1 MGESKC
7 AFEGCNALEF
17 RTSGYCL
24 RHKGVLL
31 DEKNPDTTSKP
42 EKNSGEPVTEDWR
55 IPIIALGYF
64 PFAAFLFWLAEFF
77 DAQVHN
83 APWLLTIIL
92 VYTALI
98 MILLL
103 VFILPLYAT
112 YLVRLTRQ
120 RIKNGTNSIA
130 VTMFHLL
137 SFTIPLLGLLMFWL
151 FASAQGA

>member
-1 MGESKC
+1 M
-7 AFEGCNALEF
+7 
-17 RTSGYCL
+17 
-24 RHKGVLL
+24 
-31 DEKNPDTTSKP
+31 
-42 EKNSGEPVTEDWR
+42 TEDWR

-83 APWLLTIIL
+83 APWLLIIIL